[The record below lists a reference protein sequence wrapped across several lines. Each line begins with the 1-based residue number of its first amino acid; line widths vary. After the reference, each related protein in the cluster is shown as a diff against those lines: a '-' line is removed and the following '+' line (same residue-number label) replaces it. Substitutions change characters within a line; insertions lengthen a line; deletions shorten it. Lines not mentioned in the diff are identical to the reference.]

1 VNAHHPAP
9 PPRGRRRSRLRWAA
23 AGAAA
28 LAAAAAATVGIT
40 QLAFADTLYSANFE
54 NGSISDWSK
63 SGGTWSVTTDGSK
76 VAQQS
81 SAASENARLFA
92 GSTSWTAYTV
102 TARVKPLS
110 LGSGGLA
117 GLLARASGSTKFY
130 RLALVPGNLVQL
142 QAVNGSSVTV
152 LGQSNRSVATGTW
165 YTLSVSVSGSSISG
179 SVDGAVVGS
188 ASDSMVGAGRIG
200 LQTLYSSANFD
211 DVTVAT
217 GGGSTGSPTPTA
229 TKSGAPTPTAT
240 RTSSPTPTPTRSA
253 TPTPTS
259 TGGGTPTGAW
269 PSATGSVSVSGTIA
283 VSGTFDGG
291 MKRYCC
297 IGDGGQSESQ
307 DPMFELAD
315 GATIA
320 NVILGSPAGD
330 GVHCLGRCTIRNVW
344 WEDVG
349 EDAATFL
356 ATNGDSY
363 VIGGGAR
370 SASDKVFQHNGSG
383 TVHISG
389 FYAQN
394 IGKLYRG
401 CGNCTNSYQRHVT
414 VDNVLLDSAKYV
426 VGINTNWGDT
436 ATLSRIVL
444 VNGSSTHICAEYKGV
459 AKGSEPTY
467 LGDGQGDGHCNYAPS
482 DITYR

>member
-9 PPRGRRRSRLRWAA
+9 PPRGRPRRRLRWAI
-23 AGAAA
+23 AGLAA
-28 LAAAAAATVGIT
+28 LVAAAAATVGVS
-40 QLAFADTLYSANFE
+40 QLAYADTLYSANFE

-63 SGGTWSVTTDGSK
+63 SGGTWAVVSDGSQ

-81 SAASENARLFA
+81 NATSENARLFA

-102 TARVKPLS
+102 TARVKPTS

-117 GLLARASGSTKFY
+117 GLLARASGSTTFY
-130 RLALVPGNLVQL
+130 RLALMPGNLMQL

-152 LGQSNRSVATGTW
+152 LGQASRTVSTGTW
-165 YTLSVSVSGSSISG
+165 YTLSLTVSGSTISG
-179 SVDGAVVGS
+179 SVDGSSLGS
-188 ASDSMVGAGRIG
+188 ASNTLVSAGRIG

-211 DVTVAT
+211 DVTVSS
-217 GGGSTGSPTPTA
+217 GSGSTGTPTA
-229 TKSGAPTPTAT
+229 TSTKTA
-240 RTSSPTPTPTRSA
+240 TPTPSKTTTSPA
-253 TPTPTS
+253 PTS
-259 TGGGTPTGAW
+259 TGGGGTPTGSW
-269 PSATGSVSVSGTIA
+269 PTATGSASVSATIS

-297 IGDGGQSESQ
+297 IGTGSQSESQ

-315 GATIA
+315 GATIK
-320 NVILGSPAGD
+320 NVIIGSPAGD
-330 GVHCLGRCTIRNVW
+330 GVHCLGRCTIQNVW

-363 VIGGGAR
+363 VIGGGAK

-394 IGKLYRG
+394 IGKLYRA

-414 VDNVLLDSAKYV
+414 VDNVLLDNASYV

-467 LGDGQGDGHCNYAPS
+467 LGDGMGDGYCNFSSS